1 MLEGFESLHNRIFD
15 FARGFMQLISP
26 AGSVGKYDSKED
38 RRFSAPILSKYVL
51 HVHDIRGERWFKI
64 VDCLIELRPMNEGGG
79 DVHSLI
85 MALFEAAPSLGP
97 RC

>member
-1 MLEGFESLHNRIFD
+1 
-15 FARGFMQLISP
+15 
-26 AGSVGKYDSKED
+26 
-38 RRFSAPILSKYVL
+38 
-51 HVHDIRGERWFKI
+51 VHDIRGERWLKI

-85 MALFEAAPSLGP
+85 MALFEAPTSLRP